1 MGRGGDR
8 NHVEWV
14 NALDFLVSINLLKC
28 ILSHVVEYR
37 LISIFI
43 VWGIFDEYN
52 YSEEDEVVR
61 SNLRNICRGANLHT
75 LNLVAKENTPV
86 VIPHVEFKFETV
98 GGVEGKIKV
107 KTKFGLS

>member
-1 MGRGGDR
+1 M
-8 NHVEWV
+8 
-14 NALDFLVSINLLKC
+14 
-28 ILSHVVEYR
+28 
-37 LISIFI
+37 
-43 VWGIFDEYN
+43 
-52 YSEEDEVVR
+52 R
-61 SNLRNICRGANLHT
+61 SNLRNICRGVNLHT